1 MHDHPDDEQ
10 DDLFVIE
17 DKAPTPKQAGLFDGE
32 LEPIKE
38 PTRLERRIVAAS
50 TDIITQPDE
59 LIPEF
64 LHAVLCQVSLP
75 RKATDARHFER
86 SSGKVHIRIEAGSQ
100 FNGMQWVDQ
109 PLPYGARPRLVL
121 VHLCTE
127 AVRTGQAEID
137 VGRSVREFL
146 LRLGIESTGGTKG
159 TYTMF
164 RKQMQA
170 LAACTLRMS
179 YPVGD
184 KIANLQAPPIEEFQ
198 AWIKTDNE
206 GQAVLWPGVMKLSP
220 RFFDSLREHAVP
232 LDGRALAAL
241 KHSALALDLY
251 AWLGHRLC
259 RVRKSDGIRVSW
271 ASLKDQFGEEYR
283 NPKDFKKEVR
293 STLRQ
298 VIAVYPS
305 ARLDEVSGGL
315 VLYPSPPPIPKTQV
329 LVQLPQKGTSGT

>member
-1 MHDHPDDEQ
+1 
-10 DDLFVIE
+10 
-17 DKAPTPKQAGLFDGE
+17 
-32 LEPIKE
+32 
-38 PTRLERRIVAAS
+38 
-50 TDIITQPDE
+50 
-59 LIPEF
+59 
-64 LHAVLCQVSLP
+64 VSLP
-75 RKATDARHFER
+75 RKSTDARHFER
-86 SSGKVHIRIEAGSQ
+86 NSGKVHIRIEAGSQ
-100 FNGMQWVDQ
+100 FDGMKWVEQ
-109 PLPYGARPRLVL
+109 PMPYGARPRLVL

-146 LRLGIESTGGTKG
+146 QRLGGIESTGGSKG

-184 KIANLQAPPIEEFQ
+184 RIANLQAPPIEEFQ

-206 GQAVLWPGVMKLSP
+206 GQTVLWPGVMKLSP

-298 VIAVYPS
+298 VLAVYPS
-305 ARLDEVSGGL
+305 ARLDEVPGGL
-315 VLYPSPPPIPKTQV
+315 ALYPSPPPIPKTQV
-329 LVQLPQKGTSGT
+329 LVQLPQKETGSK

>member
-1 MHDHPDDEQ
+1 MIDKPDDAAEQ
-10 DDLFVIE
+10 TDFLDN
-17 DKAPTPKQAGLFDGE
+17 E
-32 LEPIKE
+32 LVPADAS
-38 PTRLERRIVAAS
+38 RNLSHLERRVMDAS
-50 TDIITQPDE
+50 VDIMTQPDE
-59 LIPEF
+59 VIPEF

-75 RKATDARHFER
+75 RKSIEARHFER
-86 SSGKVHIRIEAGSQ
+86 NSGKVHIRIEAGSQ
-100 FNGMQWVDQ
+100 FDGMKWVEQ
-109 PLPYGARPRLVL
+109 PMPYGARPRLVL

-127 AVRTGQAEID
+127 AIRTGQAEID
-137 VGRSVREFL
+137 VGSSVREFL
-146 LRLGIESTGGTKG
+146 HRLGGIESTGGTKG

-184 KIANLQAPPIEEFQ
+184 MIANLQAPPIEEFQ

-206 GQAVLWPGVMKLSP
+206 GQTVLWPGVMKLSP

-251 AWLGHRLC
+251 SWLGHRLC
-259 RVRKSDGIRVSW
+259 RVRKTDGIRVSW

-298 VIAVYPS
+298 VLAVYPS
-305 ARLDEVSGGL
+305 ARLDEVPGGL
-315 VLYPSPPPIPKTQV
+315 ALYPSPPPIPKTQV
-329 LVQLPQKGTSGT
+329 LVKLPLKGLTGS